1 MCRVLSIDYG
11 QKRIGLALSDPTRTV
26 ATPLKTVLASSDHA
40 QTVRSLTEEISKHDL
55 KMIVIGLP
63 LHLSRQESPL
73 SLLVRELKKRLE
85 EELLTPVTLWDERLT
100 SKQVE
105 KAMIE
110 AGVKRKKRKAHM
122 DTLSATLILQSYL
135 DYDRSL

>member
-1 MCRVLSIDYG
+1 MCRVLGIDYG
-11 QKRIGLALSDPTRTV
+11 QKRIGLALSDPTGTI
-26 ATPLKTVLASSDHA
+26 ATPLKTLLASSDRA
-40 QTVRSLTEEISKHDL
+40 QTVRSLAEEISKHDL

-63 LHLSRQESPL
+63 LHLSNEESLL
-73 SLLVRELKKRLE
+73 SLLVRELKERLE
-85 EELLTPVTLWDERLT
+85 KELPTPVTLWDERLT

-105 KAMIE
+105 KAMIG
-110 AGVKRKKRKAHM
+110 AGIKRKKRKKQM